1 VSQGPEQGG
10 PEQRGPLAGLKV
22 LELSSFV
29 SASFAGTLLG
39 DFGAEVIKVEL
50 PGKGDM
56 QRGLGTFTP
65 EDDERSLWWMALAR
79 NKRSVGLDLR
89 AEQTRPI
96 VEKLYRWADVVT
108 ENFRPGTLERWG
120 IGWEFLHRLN
130 PDAIMLRVS
139 GYGQTGPYHERASFE
154 RVAQAFSGLMY
165 VTGEPDRPPQR
176 AGLPIADYTS
186 GVWGALA
193 VLLAYVHRLR
203 DGAPGQYID
212 NAIYESILPIMKDDP
227 AVYAWSGKVAERVG
241 NKSANVAP
249 GEAYRTRDGHWL
261 FIAPTGDD
269 VFRRAMGVIER
280 PEYAA
285 DPRFG
290 STNDRFANREP
301 LDAAME
307 EWVAAH
313 DRADVMA
320 AMEEAGVPCS
330 RVQSVADLQADPHVQ
345 ARGDFVTIKDDA
357 IGDVTIPAV
366 FPRLSETPGS
376 IRRNAPR
383 VGQHTTEVL
392 VGELGISAEELESLR
407 QMGVAQ

>member
-1 VSQGPEQGG
+1 LSQDPGQG
-10 PEQRGPLAGLKV
+10 GPLAGLKV

-29 SASFAGTLLG
+29 SASFAATLLG
-39 DFGAEVIKVEL
+39 DFGAEVVKVEL
-50 PGKGDM
+50 PGRGDM

-65 EDDERSLWWMALAR
+65 DDDERSLWWMALAR
-79 NKRSVGLDLR
+79 NKRSIALDLR
-89 AEQTRPI
+89 AEQARSV

-139 GYGQTGPYHERASFE
+139 GYGQTGPYRERASFE
-154 RVAQAFSGLMY
+154 RVAQGFSGLMY
-165 VTGEPDRPPQR
+165 VTGEPDQPPQR
-176 AGLPIADYTS
+176 AGLPITDYTS
-186 GVWGALA
+186 GVWGALGI
-193 VLLAYVHRLR
+193 LLAYVHRLR
-203 DGAPGQYID
+203 NGAPGQFID

-227 AVYAWSGKVAERVG
+227 AVYARSGKVAERVG

-261 FIAPTGDD
+261 FIAPTGDN
-269 VFRRAMGVIER
+269 VFRRAMDVIER

-290 STNDRFANREP
+290 TTNDRVANREP
-301 LDAAME
+301 LDRAMT

-320 AMEEAGVPCS
+320 AMEEAGVACA
-330 RVQSVADLQADPHVQ
+330 RVQSVADLLADPQVRE
-345 ARGDFVTIKDDA
+345 RGDFVVIKDDI
-357 IGDVTIPAV
+357 IGEVTIPGV
-366 FPRLSETPGS
+366 FPRLAETPGS

-392 VGELGISAEELESLR
+392 VGELGIPAEELESLR
-407 QMGVAQ
+407 RLGVAQ

>member
-1 VSQGPEQGG
+1 MPQDPQ
-10 PEQRGPLAGLKV
+10 QHGPLAGLKV

-39 DFGAEVIKVEL
+39 DFGAEVVKVEL
-50 PGKGDM
+50 PGKGDG

-65 EDDERSLWWMALAR
+65 DDDERNLWWMALAR
-79 NKRSVGLDLR
+79 NKRSVALDLR
-89 AEQTRPI
+89 SEQARPV

-120 IGWEFLHRLN
+120 IGWELLHRLN
-130 PDAIMLRVS
+130 PDAILLRVS
-139 GYGQTGPYHERASFE
+139 GFGQTGPYRERASFE

-176 AGLPIADYTS
+176 AGLPVSDYTS
-186 GVWGALA
+186 GVWGALGI
-193 VLLAYVHRLR
+193 LLAYIHRLQN
-203 DGAPGQYID
+203 GAPGQVID
-212 NAIYESILPIMKDDP
+212 NAIYESILPAMKDDP

-261 FIAPTGDD
+261 FIAPTGDNA
-269 VFRRAMGVIER
+269 FQRAMHVIGR
-280 PEYAA
+280 PEYAN
-285 DPRFG
+285 DPRFAT
-290 STNDRFANREP
+290 TNDRFANREP
-301 LDAAME
+301 LDRAME

-313 DRADVMA
+313 DRGDVMA
-320 AMEEAGVPCS
+320 AMERVGVPCA
-330 RVQSVADLQADPHVQ
+330 RVQSVADLLANPQVQ
-345 ARGDFVTIKDDA
+345 ARGDFVTIKDDV
-357 IGDVTIPAV
+357 IGDVTIPNV
-366 FPRLSETPGS
+366 FPRLSQTPGS

-392 VGELGISAEELESLR
+392 VGELGVSAEELESLR
-407 QMGVAQ
+407 RANVAQ

>member
-1 VSQGPEQGG
+1 VSQDPQ
-10 PEQRGPLAGLKV
+10 QRGPLAGLKV

-39 DFGAEVIKVEL
+39 DFGAEVVKVEL
-50 PGKGDM
+50 PGKGDG

-65 EDDERSLWWMALAR
+65 DDDERNLWWMALAR
-79 NKRSVGLDLR
+79 NKRSVALDLR
-89 AEQTRPI
+89 AEQARPV

-130 PDAIMLRVS
+130 PDAIFLRVS
-139 GYGQTGPYHERASFE
+139 GFGQTGPYRERASFE

-176 AGLPIADYTS
+176 AGLPVSDYTS
-186 GVWGALA
+186 GVWGALGI
-193 VLLAYVHRLR
+193 LLAYIHRLQN
-203 DGAPGQYID
+203 GAPGQVID
-212 NAIYESILPIMKDDP
+212 NAIYESILPAMKDDP

-249 GEAYRTRDGHWL
+249 GEAYRTHDGHWL
-261 FIAPTGDD
+261 FIAPTGDNA
-269 VFRRAMGVIER
+269 FQRAMHVIGR
-280 PEYAA
+280 PEYAT
-285 DPRFG
+285 DPRFAT
-290 STNDRFANREP
+290 TNDRFANREP
-301 LDAAME
+301 LDRAME

-313 DRADVMA
+313 DRTDVMA
-320 AMEEAGVPCS
+320 AMEEAGVPCA
-330 RVQSVADLQADPHVQ
+330 RVQSVADLLANPQVQ
-345 ARGDFVTIKDDA
+345 ARGDFVTIKDDV
-357 IGDVTIPAV
+357 IGDVTIPNV
-366 FPRLSETPGS
+366 FPRLSQTPGS

-392 VGELGISAEELESLR
+392 VGELGVSAEELESLR
-407 QMGVAQ
+407 RANVAQ

>member
-1 VSQGPEQGG
+1 MSQD
-10 PEQRGPLAGLKV
+10 GPLAGLKV

-39 DFGAEVIKVEL
+39 DFGAEVVKVEL

-65 EDDERSLWWMALAR
+65 EDDERNLWWMALAR
-79 NKRSVGLDLR
+79 NKRSVALDLR
-89 AEQTRPI
+89 AEEARPV

-139 GYGQTGPYHERASFE
+139 GYGQTGPYHEQASFE

-176 AGLPIADYTS
+176 AGLPISDYTS
-186 GVWGALA
+186 GVWGALGI
-193 VLLAYVHRLR
+193 LLAYVHRLR
-203 DGAPGQYID
+203 NGAPGQFID

-227 AVYAWSGKVAERVG
+227 AVYARSGKVAERVG
-241 NKSANVAP
+241 NQSANVAP
-249 GEAYRTRDGHWL
+249 GEAYRTRDSHWL
-261 FIAPTGDD
+261 FIAPTGDNG
-269 VFRRAMGVIER
+269 FQHAMHVIGR

-290 STNDRFANREP
+290 TTNDRVANREP
-301 LDAAME
+301 LDRAMA

-320 AMEEAGVPCS
+320 VMEEAGVACA
-330 RVQSVADLQADPHVQ
+330 RVQSVADLLADPQVQ
-345 ARGDFVTIKDDA
+345 ARGDFVVIKDDV
-357 IGDVTIPAV
+357 IGEVTIPGV
-366 FPRLSETPGS
+366 FPRLSQTPGN
-376 IRRNAPR
+376 IRLNAPR

-392 VGELGISAEELESLR
+392 VGELGVSAEELESLR
-407 QMGVAQ
+407 RANVAQ